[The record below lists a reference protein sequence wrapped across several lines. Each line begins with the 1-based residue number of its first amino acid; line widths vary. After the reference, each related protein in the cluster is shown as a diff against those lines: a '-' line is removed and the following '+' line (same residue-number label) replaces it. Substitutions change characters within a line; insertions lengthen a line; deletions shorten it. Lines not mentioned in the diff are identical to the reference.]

1 MRILVNGAPHD
12 VASSTLDSVL
22 LELGYRQPRL
32 ATALDGSFV
41 PATARASQPLREG
54 CAVEIVSP
62 MQGG

>member
-12 VASSTLDSVL
+12 VASRTLDCVL
-22 LELGYRQPRL
+22 LELGYSAPRL
-32 ATALDGSFV
+32 ATALDGTFV
-41 PATARASQPLREG
+41 PVAARAGQALRED

>member
-1 MRILVNGAPHD
+1 MRILVNGAPRE
-12 VASSTLDSVL
+12 VASRTLEGVL
-22 LELGYRQPRL
+22 LELGYHEPRL

-41 PATARASQPLREG
+41 PTSARAAQVLRED